1 MKKLMLGL
9 ASVSMAGAALAEGES
24 AGTQFAT
31 TIGTAF
37 EGYISSASTALTTLL
52 TAGLVIVGAMFI
64 YRVLKKGLNSS
75 K

>member
-1 MKKLMLGL
+1 MLGL
-9 ASVSMAGAALAEGES
+9 ASVSMAGAALAEGETPGS
-24 AGTQFAT
+24 SVAT
-31 TIGTAF
+31 SLGTAF
-37 EGYISSASTALTTLL
+37 EGYITSASTALTALL